1 MFLKYVNKPIFA
13 YFYRTLL
20 RCFIKNNE
28 RTNVPLESVIG

>member
-1 MFLKYVNKPIFA
+1 MFLKYVNKSIFA
-13 YFYRTLL
+13 YFYSTLL

>member
-13 YFYRTLL
+13 YFYSTLL
-20 RCFIKNNE
+20 RCFIKNNK